1 MRLSCDALQRA
12 AERKEDF
19 EAVPNLDGGVF
30 SRVSFLPTG
39 AYEWPRGAGWRQLTG
54 ESPLD
59 PGPTFDELKTIVA
72 DPEWRD
78 DPDEKATTVAME
90 CVRELKEDSEN
101 S

>member
-1 MRLSCDALQRA
+1 MAKRR
-12 AERKEDF
+12 
-19 EAVPNLDGGVF
+19 
-30 SRVSFLPTG
+30 RVATM
-39 AYEWPRGAGWRQLTG
+39 TG

-59 PGPTFDELKTIVA
+59 PGPTFDVA

>member
-1 MRLSCDALQRA
+1 MPIDGQRHLQIPQITQQA
-12 AERKEDF
+12 CAY
-19 EAVPNLDGGVF
+19 
-30 SRVSFLPTG
+30 TG
-39 AYEWPRGAGWRQLTG
+39 AYEWRRGAGWRQLTG

>member
-1 MRLSCDALQRA
+1 MAKRR
-12 AERKEDF
+12 
-19 EAVPNLDGGVF
+19 
-30 SRVSFLPTG
+30 RVATM
-39 AYEWPRGAGWRQLTG
+39 TG

>member
-1 MRLSCDALQRA
+1 M
-12 AERKEDF
+12 
-19 EAVPNLDGGVF
+19 
-30 SRVSFLPTG
+30 
-39 AYEWPRGAGWRQLTG
+39 TG

-90 CVRELKEDSEN
+90 CVQRKLLTPEVHHGW
-101 S
+101 